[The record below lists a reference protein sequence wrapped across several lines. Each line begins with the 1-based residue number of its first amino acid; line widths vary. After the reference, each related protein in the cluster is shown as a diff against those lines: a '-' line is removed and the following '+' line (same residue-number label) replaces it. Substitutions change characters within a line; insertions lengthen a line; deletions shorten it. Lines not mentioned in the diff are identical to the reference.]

1 MNRTKG
7 MEETMTKILIV
18 DDDPII
24 RNLLEQILEPFA
36 EKGVELLTADN
47 GLIALETIKKEMPA
61 LVLLDVMMPKMNG
74 FEVCNTVKN
83 DLKLRD
89 VYIIM
94 LTAKGQE
101 SDKQKAKE
109 CGADLYIAKP
119 FNIPEL
125 IKKVDEVLRAK
136 Q

>member
-1 MNRTKG
+1 
-7 MEETMTKILIV
+7 MTKILVV

-24 RNLLEQILEPFA
+24 RNLLEQILEPFVQ
-36 EKGVELLTADN
+36 KGVELLTADN
-47 GLIALETIKKEMPA
+47 GLAALETVKEEMPG

-74 FEVCNTVKN
+74 FEVCNIIKN
-83 DLKLRD
+83 RLKLCD

-119 FNIPEL
+119 FNIPGL
-125 IKKVDEVLRAK
+125 IKKVDEVLRTK
-136 Q
+136 QH

>member
-1 MNRTKG
+1 

-47 GLIALETIKKEMPA
+47 GLIALETVRKEMPA

-74 FEVCNTVKN
+74 FEVCNIVKN
-83 DLKLRD
+83 ELKLCD

-119 FNIPEL
+119 FNIPKL

-136 Q
+136 LS